1 MNRYMLTIYFIDNT
15 CLFTNYNSDKN
26 YDDEFKEMKER
37 INNYNWFNL
46 IDKEKKQSINTN
58 NIKTW
63 VLEKKSFYDGFINSV
78 EKDENAT
85 EIKLPHICKFTI
97 LLNEYQNWLT
107 KEKEIIYKDCGHTQN
122 AMIRCYNKLKELREK
137 YEI

>member
-1 MNRYMLTIYFIDNT
+1 MNRYMLLL
-15 CLFTNYNSDKN
+15 CFTGNVCSVTYYYSDKS
-26 YDDEFKEMKER
+26 YADEFKEV
-37 INNYNWFNL
+37 
-46 IDKEKKQSINTN
+46 KEKIDDYNQFVLSQIMKKRSIYTKI
-58 NIKTW
+58 IKTW

-97 LLNEYQNWLT
+97 LLNEYQSWLA
-107 KEKEIIYKDCGHTQN
+107 KEKEIIYRDCGHTQN